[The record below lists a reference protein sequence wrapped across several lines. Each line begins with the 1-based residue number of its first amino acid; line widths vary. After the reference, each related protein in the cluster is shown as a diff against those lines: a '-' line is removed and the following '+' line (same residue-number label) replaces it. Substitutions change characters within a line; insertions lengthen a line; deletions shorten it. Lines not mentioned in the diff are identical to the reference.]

1 MWREQGRV
9 AEAKPKKFDG
19 QEIADSMKIAVR
31 NSLRLLDEAV
41 RVGDKSRIGTDIIIA
56 RYGN

>member
-1 MWREQGRV
+1 
-9 AEAKPKKFDG
+9 
-19 QEIADSMKIAVR
+19 MKIAVR